1 MVKRVIGNCLL
12 IPITAQ
18 FRVGCIIISPSKIKL
33 ISEKILVTLALTATL
48 LSVILENYWFY
59 FLFYFSEVKARRKN
73 QREAR
78 KAAAEQMIQRI
89 QQELECAKLI

>member
-1 MVKRVIGNCLL
+1 MR
-12 IPITAQ
+12 
-18 FRVGCIIISPSKIKL
+18 FRKLFTYSYLSYIIISLSQLKL
-33 ISEKILVTLALTATL
+33 VLEKIFDTSALTATL